1 MAFTLAQL
9 VGDMETDSKEAID
22 ALNREG
28 SVSEI
33 DVSLLDDGDIGFV
46 AAGDESLVSG
56 ISRLRSIAAMHKDAW
71 AKGAALQAVAMTLP
85 EPPRL
90 PREDTARP
98 TKSGPKSSGAALKR
112 ACRAFTVRSV
122 LGERPIW

>member
-1 MAFTLAQL
+1 MAFALAQL
-9 VGDMETDSKEAID
+9 VGDMEAEFKEAIG

-28 SVSEI
+28 IVSAI

-46 AAGDESLVSG
+46 AAGDESLVSN
-56 ISRLRSIAAMHKDAW
+56 ISRLRSMAAMHKDAW

-98 TKSGPKSSGAALKR
+98 TKIGHQIKWSR
-112 ACRAFTVRSV
+112 T
-122 LGERPIW
+122 